1 MPEDPNLFLF
11 VIAYFTEVEKLKEF
25 SAGSLISLLI
35 IMLCALIIPIITSR
49 IKTIQIPVVVGEI
62 LIGILLGKS
71 GFNIISPSLWL
82 EFLSFFGFAFLMFS
96 SGLEIDFEH
105 LIHPDIKD
113 EVKKHKERHKDD
125 LDHHWWHMRGIT
137 YDELDLDHK
146 PLLLG
151 VIIFGFVI
159 ALCFL
164 FTFILEVLASEMQ
177 NNLFNL
183 ILIFDPPK
191 PLGLINAHYF
201 DLFYLALVL
210 TTTSVGVVF
219 PTLSEL
225 GLAESDYGL
234 RIIISAII
242 ADFASM
248 MLITTFIII
257 HTTGIALELLL
268 LPMIFIIAF
277 TAFQIMKILKKSPK
291 WHSRLA
297 VMNTETY
304 ELKITG
310 AIFLLLIFVVLSELL
325 GVEMILGAFLAGMI
339 ISLISPHEKSR
350 ELHSKLHAIGYGFTI
365 PIFFIT
371 VGAKFEVNELFSS
384 NESIFLLIMIISVA
398 FLVKIIPNVIYHS
411 RYQTVKDG
419 IGSGILQSSR
429 LTLLIAAASIGV
441 EYYLIAPVLQEIL
454 IFTAILTAF
463 ISPISFSSFI
473 KRKSVLDR
481 EELTKRIGSSKKPS
495 EEN

>member
-1 MPEDPNLFLF
+1 MPDNQGMTLFI
-11 VIAYFTEVEKLKEF
+11 IAYFAELEKLGEF
-25 SAGSLISLLI
+25 SADSLFSLLL
-35 IMLCALIIPIITSR
+35 IMLCALIIPIITYR

-62 LIGILLGKS
+62 LVGIILGKS
-71 GFNIISPSLWL
+71 GLNIISSSLWL
-82 EFLSFFGFAFLMFS
+82 DFLAFFGFAFLMFY

-113 EVKKHKERHKDD
+113 EVKKHREKYKHD
-125 LDHHWWHMRGIT
+125 LDHHWWHIRGVS
-137 YDELDLDHK
+137 YDDLDLDHK

-151 VIIFGFVI
+151 AIIFGFVI
-159 ALCFL
+159 ALSLLSIF
-164 FTFILEVLASEMQ
+164 VLALVFHDLT
-177 NNLFNL
+177 NNIFNL
-183 ILIFDPPK
+183 VPIIDPPN
-191 PLGLINAHYF
+191 PLWFINAHHF
-201 DLFYLALVL
+201 DILFL
-210 TTTSVGVVF
+210 TIVISTTAVGVVF
-219 PTLSEL
+219 PTLTEL
-225 GLAESDYGL
+225 GIAESDYGL
-234 RIIISAII
+234 RILVSAII

-248 MLITTFIII
+248 MLMTTYIILQSS
-257 HTTGIALELLL
+257 GIAFELLL

-277 TAFQIMKILKKSPK
+277 TVFQIMKILKKSPK

-297 VMNTETY
+297 VMDTETY

-339 ISLISPHEKSR
+339 ISLISPNEKSR
-350 ELHSKLHAIGYGFTI
+350 ELHSKLHAIGYGFAI

-371 VGAKFEVNELFSS
+371 VGANFEVNELFSS
-384 NESIFLLIMIISVA
+384 NESIFLLILIILIA
-398 FLVKIIPNVIYHS
+398 FIVKIIPNIVYHS

-441 EYYLIAPVLQEIL
+441 EYFLIAPVIKEIL

-463 ISPISFSSFI
+463 ISPITFSKFI
-473 KRKSVLDR
+473 KGKSEEDRK
-481 EELTKRIGSSKKPS
+481 EITKRIGSSDESSK
-495 EEN
+495 EN